1 MNLNLQLNGDP
12 VIFENAAISL
22 EAVRTVLE
30 REGHFEEAQVL
41 RGLEVLSPSGAEVAL
56 DALRSITV
64 RTPNTIDALNYAI
77 GAMYRASQST
87 FADSAA
93 A

>member
-1 MNLNLQLNGDP
+1 MNLNLQLNGDH

-30 REGHFEEAQVL
+30 RENRFEEAQAL

-56 DALRSITV
+56 DALRSITAHN
-64 RTPNTIDALNYAI
+64 PDTIDAVAYAI
-77 GAMYRASQST
+77 TATLRASQST
-87 FADSAA
+87 FDEYAA

>member
-1 MNLNLQLNGDP
+1 MNLNLHNTGDP

-30 REGHFEEAQVL
+30 RDRHFSEAQAL

-56 DALRSITV
+56 DALRSITTRNPDTADV
-64 RTPNTIDALNYAI
+64 IQYAI
-77 GAMYRASQST
+77 GAMTRASQST
-87 FADSAA
+87 FATASAA
-93 A
+93 

>member
-1 MNLNLQLNGDP
+1 MNLNLQPTGDP
-12 VIFENAAISL
+12 VIFENAAISI
-22 EAVRTVLE
+22 EAVRNVLE

-64 RTPNTIDALNYAI
+64 RTPDTVEAI
-77 GAMYRASQST
+77 RFAISAMYRASQST
-87 FADSAA
+87 FAEAA
-93 A
+93 AA